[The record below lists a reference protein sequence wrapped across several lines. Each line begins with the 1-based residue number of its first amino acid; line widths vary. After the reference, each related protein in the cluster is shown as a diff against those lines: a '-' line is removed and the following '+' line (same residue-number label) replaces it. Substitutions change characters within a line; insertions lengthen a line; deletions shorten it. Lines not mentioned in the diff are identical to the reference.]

1 MRCYSLP
8 ALAVM
13 AACTAVS
20 VSAAETASSAFT
32 APELKMLFRYRLE
45 AVDQDGLAEN
55 ALAST
60 LLSRFSLTQQFLSL
74 IHISEPT
81 RPY

>member
-1 MRCYSLP
+1 MRYYSLP

-13 AACTAVS
+13 AACSSIS
-20 VSAAETASSAFT
+20 VHAADTAST
-32 APELKMLFRYRLE
+32 ALPAPQLNMLFRYRLE

-60 LLSRFSLTQQFLSL
+60 CLLYTSDAAD
-74 IHISEPT
+74 E
-81 RPY
+81 